1 MPSMASTLE
10 QKRVV
15 RTAIPGPRSTELHNQ
30 RMQQVPAGF
39 GITLPVFV
47 ERADGGIIRDVDGN
61 QIIDLAS
68 GIAVTSVGASAPA
81 VVKRVQEQAEA
92 FTHTCFMVTEYQGF
106 VDVAAKLN
114 QLTPGDHDKRTALF
128 STGAEAVENA
138 VKIARSYTK
147 RPAVVV
153 FDHAYHGRTLMTMT
167 MTAKQHGYKQGF
179 GPFAPEVYRVPTA
192 SGYRWP
198 GGRDKAADQAFARFQ
213 DVVLNQIGAEYVA
226 AVVAEPV
233 LGEGGFIVPEPG
245 FLPRVAEF
253 AAAHGIVFVADE
265 VQAGLARTGNW
276 YASEHEGI
284 VPDLVC
290 SAKALGGGL
299 PIAAVTGRAEIMNAA
314 PAGGLG
320 GTYAGNPIACA
331 AALGALETIEAEGLV
346 ERARQIGEHVLPRLR
361 AIAADHPV
369 IGDVRG
375 RGAMLAIEFVK
386 PGTDEPAPEIASAA
400 AKYCHANGVLVLTCG
415 TYGNV
420 IRLLPPLVIGFDLLD
435 DALWVL
441 GEAVAAASA
450 GPVSAS

>member
-1 MPSMASTLE
+1 MRSASEAAYHLVMVAPLE
-10 QKRVV
+10 QKRLV
-15 RTAIPGPRSTELHNQ
+15 RTAIPGPRSTELHA
-30 RMQQVPAGF
+30 RRLQQVPTGF

-47 ERADGGIIRDVDGN
+47 DRADGGIIVDGDGN

-81 VVKRVQEQAEA
+81 
-92 FTHTCFMVTEYQGF
+92 
-106 VDVAAKLN
+106 
-114 QLTPGDHDKRTALF
+114 
-128 STGAEAVENA
+128 
-138 VKIARSYTK
+138 
-147 RPAVVV
+147 VV

-192 SGYRWP
+192 YPYRWP
-198 GGRDKAADQAFARFQ
+198 GGPDKAADEAFARFT
-213 DVVLNQIGAEYVA
+213 DVVLHQVGAENVA

-233 LGEGGFIVPEPG
+233 LGEGGFIVPAPG
-245 FLPRVAEF
+245 FLPKVAEF
-253 AAAHGIVFVADE
+253 CAAHGIVFVADE
-265 VQAGLARTGNW
+265 VQAGIARTGAW
-276 YASEHEGI
+276 FASEHEGI

-346 ERARQIGEHVLPRLR
+346 DRARQIGEHVLPQLKDL
-361 AIAADHPV
+361 AAAHPS

-375 RGAMLAIEFVK
+375 RGAMLAVELVR
-386 PGTDEPAPEIASAA
+386 PGTDEPAPEITAA
-400 AKYCHANGVLVLTCG
+400 IARHCHANGVLVLTCG

-420 IRLLPPLVIGFDLLD
+420 IRLLPPLVIRFDLLD
-435 DALWVL
+435 DALAVL
-441 GEAVAAASA
+441 GEAITAAEAAAGA
-450 GPVSAS
+450 A

>member
-1 MPSMASTLE
+1 MASTLE

-15 RTAIPGPRSTELHNQ
+15 RTAIPGPRSTELHAERQ
-30 RMQQVPAGF
+30 QQVPNGF
-39 GITLPVFV
+39 GITLPIFV
-47 ERADGGIIRDVDGN
+47 ERADRGIILDADGN
-61 QIIDLAS
+61 QIVDLAS

-106 VDVAAKLN
+106 VDVARKLN
-114 QLTPGDHDKRTALF
+114 ELTPGDHDKRTALF

-138 VKIARSYTK
+138 VKLARSYTK
-147 RPAVVV
+147 RPAVIV
-153 FDHAYHGRTLMTMT
+153 FDHAYHGRTLMTMS
-167 MTAKQHGYKQGF
+167 MTAKLSYKNGF

-192 SGYRWP
+192 APYRWP
-198 GGRDKAADQAFARFQ
+198 GGPDKAADEAFARFK
-213 DVVLNQIGAEYVA
+213 DVVLNQVGAHNVA

-233 LGEGGFIVPEPG
+233 LGEGGFIVPAPG
-245 FLPRVAEF
+245 FLPMVAGF
-253 AAAHGIVFVADE
+253 CKANGIVFVADE
-265 VQAGLARTGNW
+265 VQAGIARTGTW
-276 YASEHEGI
+276 FASEHEGI

-314 PAGGLG
+314 PAGGIG
-320 GTYAGNPIACA
+320 GTYAGNPVACA

-346 ERARQIGEHVLPRLR
+346 DRAARIGEHVLPQLR
-361 AIAADHPV
+361 ALAAQHPV

-375 RGAMLAIEFVK
+375 RGAMLAIELVR
-386 PGTDEPAPEIASAA
+386 PGGDEPAPEIAAA
-400 AKYCHANGVLVLTCG
+400 IARHCHAHGVLVLTCG

-435 DALWVL
+435 DALAVL
-441 GEAVAAASA
+441 AEAVTQAEATS
-450 GPVSAS
+450 